1 MRHHVYIT
9 LLLVAGLLARATL
22 MVPAIEAAQNP
33 QTVPPQTGAVGMSMM
48 IQSCPMQ
55 VSSAEVSVLDT
66 KDGIALTFTTTS
78 GDVADL
84 RRRAESMAKMHSTE
98 AMHGNMMPFTVA
110 YEEVPNGAR
119 LTLVPKD
126 LQKLQEFRNIV
137 RQHAE
142 QMKNHDCSM
151 MQGMMLGMV
160 GGMNSTQP
168 AVKPETT
175 QKTDEADHNAHHPSE
190 EKK

>member
-1 MRHHVYIT
+1 MRRYVYIT
-9 LLLVAGLLARATL
+9 LLLVAGFLAATL
-22 MVPAIEAAQNP
+22 TVPAIGVTQNQ
-33 QTVPPQTGAVGMSMM
+33 QTTPPQTGMPSMPM
-48 IQSCPMQ
+48 MMQTCPMQ
-55 VSSAEVSVLDT
+55 VSGAEISVLDT
-66 KDGIALTFTTTS
+66 KEGIALTITTTM
-78 GDVADL
+78 GDVAEL
-84 RRRAESMAKMHSTE
+84 RRRVEGMAKMHSTE

-151 MQGMMLGMV
+151 MQGMMQGMM
-160 GGMNSTQP
+160 GGMKRTEPTPQSD
-168 AVKPETT
+168 KG
-175 QKTDEADHNAHHPSE
+175 DHNAHHPSE

>member
-9 LLLVAGLLARATL
+9 LSLVAGLLATATL

-33 QTVPPQTGAVGMSMM
+33 QTVPPQSGVVGMSMM
-48 IQSCPMQ
+48 MQSCPMQ
-55 VSSAEVSVLDT
+55 VSGAEVSVLDT